1 MAEDPIRKELDAL
14 KADIAQLRSDIG
26 GLTAA
31 IKDVTSEKVSNTK
44 ADAQQRA
51 QNAWEDV
58 ERKLNEALYEGRA
71 TVGEIE
77 DKITAHPGGSMLTAF
92 GLGFIIA
99 KLMDMGGRH

>member
-14 KADIAQLRSDIG
+14 KADISQLRTDIVD
-26 GLTAA
+26 LTTVMKEVA
-31 IKDVTSEKVSNTK
+31 SEKVSNTK

-58 ERKLNEALYEGRA
+58 ERKLNEALDQGRA

-99 KLMDMGGRH
+99 KLMDLGGRR

>member
-1 MAEDPIRKELDAL
+1 MAEDSIRKELDAL
-14 KADIAQLRSDIG
+14 KADISQLRTDIVD
-26 GLTAA
+26 LTTVMKEVA
-31 IKDVTSEKVSNTK
+31 SEKVSNTK

-58 ERKLNEALYEGRA
+58 ERKLNEALDQGRA

-99 KLMDMGGRH
+99 KLMDLGGRR

>member
-14 KADIAQLRSDIG
+14 KADISQLRTDIVD
-26 GLTAA
+26 LTKVM
-31 IKDVTSEKVSNTK
+31 KDVASEKVSNTK

-58 ERKLNEALYEGRA
+58 ERKLNEALDQGRA
-71 TVGEIE
+71 TVGDIE
-77 DKITAHPGGSMLTAF
+77 DKITAHPGGSILTAF

-99 KLMDMGGRH
+99 KLMDLGGRH